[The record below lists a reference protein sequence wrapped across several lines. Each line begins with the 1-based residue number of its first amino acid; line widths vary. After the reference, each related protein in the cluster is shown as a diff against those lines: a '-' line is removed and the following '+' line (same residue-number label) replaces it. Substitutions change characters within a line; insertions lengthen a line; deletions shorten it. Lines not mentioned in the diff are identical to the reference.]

1 MVQIDL
7 VDDAE
12 LEALTNKIK
21 VDWWNN
27 FMEQEWE
34 LTIYSCWFFSSF
46 LQIINGMAQMKKAK
60 FGDVDMDFV
69 LGIGGYDLDRLV
81 VFIFFV
87 TEKYWALIL
96 TFSIIL
102 ASLIGIIEYRIE
114 AEVQLQESKET
125 GHCHHGD
132 EHGKVHTST
141 SYVLHL
147 WVYIF
152 NQILWWRNDDK

>member
-1 MVQIDL
+1 
-7 VDDAE
+7 
-12 LEALTNKIK
+12 
-21 VDWWNN
+21 
-27 FMEQEWE
+27 
-34 LTIYSCWFFSSF
+34 
-46 LQIINGMAQMKKAK
+46 MKKPK
-60 FGDVDMDFV
+60 FGNVDMDFV
-69 LGIGGYDLDRLV
+69 LGIGGYDLDRLI
-81 VFIFFV
+81 VFIFFG
-87 TEKYWALIL
+87 TEEYWALIL

-152 NQILWWRNDDK
+152 NQIL